1 MKQTST
7 AEPAVTVEQ
16 VRKRYRSTQAVDG
29 ISLAVAPGET
39 VGILGPNGAGKTTL
53 VEMIAGLRAPDTGSV
68 QVLGLDPRRDRAR
81 LRQVL
86 GVQLQDAYLHHALT
100 ARELVELYR
109 SFYPDPRG
117 TDETLDLVELGSKQD
132 TQFEKLSGGQKQRLS
147 VALALVGRPRV
158 LILDEITTGMD
169 PRARRRVWAAIETL
183 RADGVTILIVSHA
196 MDEVERLCDRVLL
209 LQDGQVLAE
218 GTPDRVREQ
227 AGAASLEDAF
237 VTLTGTMIDDLE
249 MEELS

>member
-1 MKQTST
+1 MTTTST
-7 AEPAVTVEQ
+7 DQPAVLVEQ

-29 ISLAVAPGET
+29 ISLTVARGET
-39 VGILGPNGAGKTTL
+39 VGILGANGAGKTTL
-53 VEMIAGLRAPDTGSV
+53 VELIAGLRRPDTGSV
-68 QVLGLDPRRDRAR
+68 QVLGLHPARDRAR

-109 SFYPDPRG
+109 SFYPHPRG
-117 TDETLDLVELGSKQD
+117 TEETLELVELGAHRD

-147 VALALVGRPRV
+147 VALALVGRPRMV
-158 LILDEITTGMD
+158 ILDELTTGMD
-169 PRARRRVWAAIETL
+169 PRARRRMWRAVETL
-183 RADGVTILIVSHA
+183 RDDGVTILLVSHA

-218 GTPDRVREQ
+218 GTPAEVTARAQ
-227 AGAASLEDAF
+227 AASLEDAF
-237 VTLTGTMIDDLE
+237 VALTGTTINDLE
-249 MEELS
+249 MEEL

>member
-1 MKQTST
+1 MTTTST
-7 AEPAVTVEQ
+7 DQPAVAVEQ

-29 ISLAVAPGET
+29 ISLTVARGET
-39 VGILGPNGAGKTTL
+39 VGILGANGAGKTTL
-53 VEMIAGLRAPDTGSV
+53 VEMIAGLRTPDTGSV
-68 QVLGLDPRRDRAR
+68 QVLGLHPSRDRAR

-109 SFYPDPRG
+109 SFYPHPRG
-117 TDETLDLVELGSKQD
+117 TEETLDLVELGGHRD

-147 VALALVGRPRV
+147 VALALVGRPRMV
-158 LILDEITTGMD
+158 ILDELTTGMD
-169 PRARRRVWAAIETL
+169 PRARRRMWRAIEAL
-183 RADGVTILIVSHA
+183 KADGVTILIVSHA

-218 GTPDRVREQ
+218 GTPAEVTAQ
-227 AGAASLEDAF
+227 AQAANLEDAF
-237 VTLTGTMIDDLE
+237 VALTGTTIDDLE
-249 MEELS
+249 LEEL

>member
-1 MKQTST
+1 MTTTST
-7 AEPAVTVEQ
+7 DQPAVAVEQ

-29 ISLAVAPGET
+29 ISLTVARGET
-39 VGILGPNGAGKTTL
+39 VGILGANGAGKTTL
-53 VEMIAGLRAPDTGSV
+53 VEMIAGLRTPDTGSV
-68 QVLGLDPRRDRAR
+68 QVLGLHPARDRAR

-109 SFYPDPRG
+109 SFYPHPRG
-117 TDETLDLVELGSKQD
+117 TEETLDLVELGGHRD

-147 VALALVGRPRV
+147 VALALVGRPRMV
-158 LILDEITTGMD
+158 ILDELTTGMD
-169 PRARRRVWAAIETL
+169 PRARRRMWRAIEAL
-183 RADGVTILIVSHA
+183 KADGVTILIVSHA

-218 GTPDRVREQ
+218 GTPAEVTAQ
-227 AGAASLEDAF
+227 AQAANLEDAF
-237 VTLTGTMIDDLE
+237 VALTGTTIDDLE
-249 MEELS
+249 LEEL

>member
-1 MKQTST
+1 MKQPTT
-7 AEPAVTVEQ
+7 AEPAVRVEQ

-29 ISLAVAPGET
+29 ISLRVAPGET

-53 VEMIAGLRAPDTGSV
+53 VEMIAGLRRPDTGTV
-68 QVLGLDPRRDRAR
+68 EVLGLHPTRDRAR

-109 SFYPDPRG
+109 TFYPHPRS
-117 TDETLDLVELGSKQD
+117 TQETLDLVELGSKQD

-158 LILDEITTGMD
+158 LILDEITTGLD
-169 PRARRRVWAAIETL
+169 PRARRRVWAAIEAL

-209 LQDGQVLAE
+209 LQEGQVLAE
-218 GTPDRVREQ
+218 GTPEQVREQ
-227 AGAASLEDAF
+227 AGASSLEDAF
-237 VTLTGTMIDDLE
+237 VTLTGTTIDDLE
-249 MEELS
+249 MEEL